1 MPALDSPQAAR
12 KGADALIL
20 ARIWGGLIALC
31 HLGGLAGALV
41 PVFLPATRTSAW
53 HIGTTLVSLGHH
65 IAALVAA
72 VMLLVGLRSARF
84 VLLLVIA
91 LSIAHCVSVFSASA
105 VGAVVGFGFGLFLY
119 VPPLV
124 LIQWRPHQFR

>member
-1 MPALDSPQAAR
+1 MPTLDSPQATR
-12 KGADALIL
+12 KAGDALIL
-20 ARIWGGLIALC
+20 VRIWGGFIALC

-41 PVFLPATRTSAW
+41 PLFLPATRTSAW
-53 HIGTTLVSLGHH
+53 HIATTSASLAHH

-84 VLLLVIA
+84 ALLLAIA
-91 LSIAHCVSVFSASA
+91 LSVAHCVSLFSVSV
-105 VGAVVGFGFGLFLY
+105 VGAVVAFGFGLFLY

-124 LIQWRPHQFR
+124 LIQWRPQQFR

>member
-1 MPALDSPQAAR
+1 MPTVDSPQATR
-12 KGADALIL
+12 KAVDALIL
-20 ARIWGGLIALC
+20 TRIWGGFIALC

-41 PVFLPATRTSAW
+41 PLVLPATRTSAW
-53 HIGTTLVSLGHH
+53 HIGTTSVGVGHH

-84 VLLLVIA
+84 ALLLTIA
-91 LSIAHCVSVFSASA
+91 LSIAHCVSLFSDSA
-105 VGAVVGFGFGLFLY
+105 VAAVVGFGFGLFLY